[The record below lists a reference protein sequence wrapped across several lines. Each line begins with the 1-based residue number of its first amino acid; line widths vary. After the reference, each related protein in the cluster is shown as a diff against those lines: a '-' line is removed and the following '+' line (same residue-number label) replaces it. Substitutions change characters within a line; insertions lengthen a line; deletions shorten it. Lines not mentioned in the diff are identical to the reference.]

1 LTRMD
6 FRNGRSLDLSS
17 PVIMGIIN
25 TTPDSFYPGSRVPD
39 PRTAVE
45 RAMEMLDSGASIID
59 IGGESSRPGAGA
71 IDWQEEVRRVVPV
84 VRGIRE
90 RRPEAIISVD
100 TYNCNTASQA
110 LSEGA
115 DIVND
120 ITGLV
125 DPAMIEV
132 VAKNGA
138 AVVIMHMKGTP
149 STMSRLTDYSDV
161 VSQVKEQLLE
171 RCEKAV
177 AGGVRKD
184 GIILDPGIG
193 FAKNALQSLEILK
206 NITDFTCLKY
216 PVLVGHSRK
225 SFMGYVSGL
234 PVENRLEETLAVSTY
249 LYLKGVKILR
259 VHDVEEH
266 RRIFDILKLMD
277 KSTEQ

>member
-1 LTRMD
+1 MD
-6 FRNGRSLDLSS
+6 FRNGRTLDLSS

-39 PRTAVE
+39 TRTAVK

-59 IGGESSRPGAGA
+59 IGGESSRPGAEA

-90 RRPEAIISVD
+90 LRPEAIISVD
-100 TYNCNTASQA
+100 TYNRNTALQA

-120 ITGLV
+120 ITGLI

-132 VAKNGA
+132 VAKNEA
-138 AVVIMHMKGTP
+138 AVIIMHMKGTP
-149 STMSRLTDYSDV
+149 STMNQLTNYSDV

-177 AGGVRKD
+177 AGGVREEA
-184 GIILDPGIG
+184 IILDPGIG
-193 FAKNALQSLEILK
+193 FAKNALQSLEILRK
-206 NITDFTCLKY
+206 ITDFTCLKY

-225 SFMGYVSGL
+225 SFIGYVSGL
-234 PVENRLEETLAVSTY
+234 PVEERLEETLAVSTY
-249 LYLKGVKILR
+249 LYMKGVKILR

-266 RRIFDILKLMD
+266 RRIFDILKLID
-277 KSTEQ
+277 KSTG

>member
-1 LTRMD
+1 MD
-6 FRNGRSLDLSS
+6 FKNGRSLDLSS

-45 RAMEMLDSGASIID
+45 RAMEMLASGASIID
-59 IGGESSRPGAGA
+59 IGGESSRPGAGS

-100 TYNCNTASQA
+100 TYNCNTASQV

-120 ITGLV
+120 ITGLI

-132 VAKNGA
+132 VAKNEA
-138 AVVIMHMKGTP
+138 TVIIMHMKGTP

-177 AGGVRKD
+177 AGGVRED

-225 SFMGYVSGL
+225 SFIGYVSGL
-234 PVENRLEETLAVSTY
+234 PVEKRLEETLAVSAY
-249 LYLKGVKILR
+249 LFLKGVKILR

>member
-1 LTRMD
+1 MTRMD
-6 FRNGRSLDLSS
+6 FRNWRSLDLSS

-100 TYNCNTASQA
+100 TYNFNTASQA

>member
-1 LTRMD
+1 MD
-6 FRNGRSLDLSS
+6 FRNGRTLDLSS

-39 PRTAVE
+39 TRTAVK

-59 IGGESSRPGAGA
+59 IGGESSRPGAEA

-90 RRPEAIISVD
+90 LRPEAIISVD
-100 TYNCNTASQA
+100 TYNRNTALQA

-120 ITGLV
+120 ITGLI
-125 DPAMIEV
+125 DPDMIEV
-132 VAKNGA
+132 VAKNEA
-138 AVVIMHMKGTP
+138 AVIIMHMKGTP
-149 STMSRLTDYSDV
+149 STMNQLTNYSDV

-177 AGGVRKD
+177 AGGVREEA
-184 GIILDPGIG
+184 IILDPGIG
-193 FAKNALQSLEILK
+193 FAKNALQSLEILRK
-206 NITDFTCLKY
+206 ITDFTCLKY

-225 SFMGYVSGL
+225 SFIGYVSGL
-234 PVENRLEETLAVSTY
+234 PVEERLEETLAVSTY

-266 RRIFDILKLMD
+266 RRIFDILKLID
-277 KSTEQ
+277 KSTG

>member
-1 LTRMD
+1 MD
-6 FRNGRSLDLSS
+6 FRNGRTLDLSS

-39 PRTAVE
+39 TRTAVK

-59 IGGESSRPGAGA
+59 IGGESSRPGAEA

-90 RRPEAIISVD
+90 LRPEAIISVD
-100 TYNCNTASQA
+100 TYNRNTALQA

-120 ITGLV
+120 ITGLI

-132 VAKNGA
+132 VAKNEA
-138 AVVIMHMKGTP
+138 AVIIMHMKGTP
-149 STMSRLTDYSDV
+149 STMNQLTNYSDV

-177 AGGVRKD
+177 AGGVREEA
-184 GIILDPGIG
+184 IILDPGIG
-193 FAKNALQSLEILK
+193 FAKNALQSLEILRK
-206 NITDFTCLKY
+206 ITDFTCLKY

-225 SFMGYVSGL
+225 SLIGYVSGL
-234 PVENRLEETLAVSTY
+234 PVEERLEETLAVSTY
-249 LYLKGVKILR
+249 LYMKGVKILR

-266 RRIFDILKLMD
+266 RRIFDILKLID
-277 KSTEQ
+277 KSTG

>member
-1 LTRMD
+1 MD

-120 ITGLV
+120 ITGLI

-132 VAKNGA
+132 VAKNEA
-138 AVVIMHMKGTP
+138 AVIIMHMKGTP
-149 STMSRLTDYSDV
+149 STMNQLTNYSDV

>member
-1 LTRMD
+1 MD
-6 FRNGRSLDLSS
+6 FRNGRTLDLSS

-39 PRTAVE
+39 TRTAVK

-59 IGGESSRPGAGA
+59 IGGESSRPGAEA

-90 RRPEAIISVD
+90 LRQEAIISVD
-100 TYNCNTASQA
+100 TYNRNTALQA

-120 ITGLV
+120 ITGLI

-132 VAKNGA
+132 VAKNEA
-138 AVVIMHMKGTP
+138 AVIIMHMKGTP
-149 STMSRLTDYSDV
+149 STMNQLTNYSDV

-177 AGGVRKD
+177 AGGVREEA
-184 GIILDPGIG
+184 IILDPGIG
-193 FAKNALQSLEILK
+193 FAKNALQSLEILRK
-206 NITDFTCLKY
+206 ITDFTCLKY

-225 SFMGYVSGL
+225 SFIGYVSGL
-234 PVENRLEETLAVSTY
+234 PVEERLEETLAVSTY
-249 LYLKGVKILR
+249 LYMKGVKILR

-266 RRIFDILKLMD
+266 RRIFDILKLID
-277 KSTEQ
+277 KSTG

>member
-1 LTRMD
+1 MTVMD
-6 FRNGRSLDLSS
+6 FRNGRTLDLSS

-39 PRTAVE
+39 TRTAVK

-59 IGGESSRPGAGA
+59 IGGESSRPGAEA

-90 RRPEAIISVD
+90 LRPEAIISVD
-100 TYNCNTASQA
+100 TYNRNTALQA

-120 ITGLV
+120 ITGLI

-132 VAKNGA
+132 VAKNEA
-138 AVVIMHMKGTP
+138 AVIIMHMKGTP
-149 STMSRLTDYSDV
+149 STMNQLTNYSDV

-177 AGGVRKD
+177 AGGVREEA
-184 GIILDPGIG
+184 IILDPGIG
-193 FAKNALQSLEILK
+193 FAKNALQSLEILRK
-206 NITDFTCLKY
+206 ITDFTCLKY

-225 SFMGYVSGL
+225 SFIGYVSGL
-234 PVENRLEETLAVSTY
+234 PVEERLEETLAVSTY
-249 LYLKGVKILR
+249 LYMKGVKILR

-266 RRIFDILKLMD
+266 RRIFDILKLID
-277 KSTEQ
+277 KSTG

>member
-1 LTRMD
+1 MD
-6 FRNGRSLDLSS
+6 FRNGRTLDLSS

-39 PRTAVE
+39 TRTAVK

-59 IGGESSRPGAGA
+59 IGGESSRPGAEA

-90 RRPEAIISVD
+90 LRPEAIISVD
-100 TYNCNTASQA
+100 TYNRNTALQA

-120 ITGLV
+120 ITGLI

-132 VAKNGA
+132 VAKNEA
-138 AVVIMHMKGTP
+138 AVIIMHMKGTP
-149 STMSRLTDYSDV
+149 STMNQLTNYSVV

-177 AGGVRKD
+177 AGGVREEA
-184 GIILDPGIG
+184 IILDPGIG
-193 FAKNALQSLEILK
+193 FAKNALQSLEILRK
-206 NITDFTCLKY
+206 ITDFTCLKY

-225 SFMGYVSGL
+225 SFIGYVSGL
-234 PVENRLEETLAVSTY
+234 PVEERLEETLAVSTY
-249 LYLKGVKILR
+249 LYMKGVKILR

-266 RRIFDILKLMD
+266 RRIFDILKLID
-277 KSTEQ
+277 KSTG

>member
-1 LTRMD
+1 MTVMD
-6 FRNGRSLDLSS
+6 FRNGRTLDLSS

-39 PRTAVE
+39 TRTAVK

-59 IGGESSRPGAGA
+59 IGGESSRPGAEA

-90 RRPEAIISVD
+90 LRPEAIISVD
-100 TYNCNTASQA
+100 TYNRNTALQA

-120 ITGLV
+120 ITGLI

-132 VAKNGA
+132 VAKNEA
-138 AVVIMHMKGTP
+138 AVIIMHMKGTP
-149 STMSRLTDYSDV
+149 STMNQLTNYSDV

-177 AGGVRKD
+177 AGGVREEA
-184 GIILDPGIG
+184 IILDPGIG
-193 FAKNALQSLEILK
+193 FAKNALQSLEILRK
-206 NITDFTCLKY
+206 ITDFTCLKY

-225 SFMGYVSGL
+225 SFIGYVSGL
-234 PVENRLEETLAVSTY
+234 PVEERLEETLAVSTY

-266 RRIFDILKLMD
+266 RRIFDILKLID
-277 KSTEQ
+277 KSTG

>member
-1 LTRMD
+1 MTRMD

-59 IGGESSRPGAGA
+59 IGGVSSRPGAGA

-90 RRPEAIISVD
+90 RRPGAIISVD

-110 LSEGA
+110 LSKGA

-120 ITGLV
+120 ITGLI

>member
-1 LTRMD
+1 
-6 FRNGRSLDLSS
+6 
-17 PVIMGIIN
+17 
-25 TTPDSFYPGSRVPD
+25 
-39 PRTAVE
+39 
-45 RAMEMLDSGASIID
+45 MEMLASGASIID
-59 IGGESSRPGAGA
+59 IGGESSRPGAGS

-100 TYNCNTASQA
+100 TYNCNTASQV

-120 ITGLV
+120 ITGLI

-132 VAKNGA
+132 VAKNEA
-138 AVVIMHMKGTP
+138 TVIIMHMKGTP

-177 AGGVRKD
+177 AGGVRED

-225 SFMGYVSGL
+225 SFIGYVSGL
-234 PVENRLEETLAVSTY
+234 PVEKRLEETLAVSAY
-249 LYLKGVKILR
+249 LFLKGVKILR

>member
-1 LTRMD
+1 MD
-6 FRNGRSLDLSS
+6 FRNGRTLDLSS

-39 PRTAVE
+39 TRTAVK

-59 IGGESSRPGAGA
+59 IGGESSRPGAEA

-90 RRPEAIISVD
+90 LRPEAIISVD
-100 TYNCNTASQA
+100 TYNRNTALQA

-120 ITGLV
+120 ITGLI

-132 VAKNGA
+132 VAKNEA
-138 AVVIMHMKGTP
+138 AVIIMHMKGTP
-149 STMSRLTDYSDV
+149 STMNQLTNYSDV

-177 AGGVRKD
+177 AGGVREEA
-184 GIILDPGIG
+184 IILDPGIG
-193 FAKNALQSLEILK
+193 FAKNALQSLEILRK
-206 NITDFTCLKY
+206 ITDFTCLKY

-225 SFMGYVSGL
+225 SFIGYVSGL
-234 PVENRLEETLAVSTY
+234 PVEERLEETLAVSTY

-266 RRIFDILKLMD
+266 RRIFDILKLID
-277 KSTEQ
+277 KSTG

>member
-6 FRNGRSLDLSS
+6 FRNWRSLDLSS

-100 TYNCNTASQA
+100 TYNFNTASQA

>member
-1 LTRMD
+1 MD
-6 FRNGRSLDLSS
+6 FRNGRTLDLSS

-25 TTPDSFYPGSRVPD
+25 TTPDSFYSGSRVPD
-39 PRTAVE
+39 IRTAVK

-59 IGGESSRPGAGA
+59 IGGESSRPGAEA

-90 RRPEAIISVD
+90 LRPEAIISVD
-100 TYNCNTASQA
+100 TYNRNTALQA

-120 ITGLV
+120 ITGLI

-132 VAKNGA
+132 VAKNEA
-138 AVVIMHMKGTP
+138 AVIIMHMKGTP
-149 STMSRLTDYSDV
+149 STMNQLTNYSDI

-171 RCEKAV
+171 RCEKTV
-177 AGGVRKD
+177 AGGVREEA
-184 GIILDPGIG
+184 IILDPGIG
-193 FAKNALQSLEILK
+193 FAKNALQSLEILRK
-206 NITDFTCLKY
+206 ITDFTCLKY

-225 SFMGYVSGL
+225 SFIGYVSGL
-234 PVENRLEETLAVSTY
+234 PVEERLEETLAVSTY
-249 LYLKGVKILR
+249 LYMKGVKILR

-266 RRIFDILKLMD
+266 RRIFDILKLID
-277 KSTEQ
+277 KSTG